1 MKLPRPKLSFSVK
14 LTSFLLMISILP
26 LLTFL
31 IVSYGSIR
39 RTVIDDAVHDNMQM
53 LSYQRDYLN
62 LQMEQIEGL
71 VTNLSSIDEV
81 NAALE
86 SSGKHVSVQPS
97 YDTLSTKAH
106 IGYVLSNYSSLHGL
120 VSIDLFAL
128 NGIQYHVGD
137 TLNVAN
143 VRVDLRDR
151 LLQSSVNS
159 PNQLLWHGVEDN
171 VNTASSSRKVIVATK
186 AINRWEQTK
195 AVPAGMLLIN
205 FSTDYLHAYFSRL
218 DLGEGAYMMI
228 IDAQRRLLFHPEKKL
243 IGQGVESGLSSLLKG
258 ESGSLSVVLDGRAVL
273 LNYLLV
279 PDKGWYVIN
288 VVPEE
293 ALTASL
299 KGVEVIGV
307 LLLLSNLLLIGLFIR
322 AYLRRVVF
330 PLRSIAEGFEQFQ
343 AGRIEPNRRLSP
355 PRATLGEITDLVA
368 WFNTFLDTMESNRQ
382 AQISLRI
389 AATAFESQEGMVI
402 TDTDTVILKVNK
414 AFTEITGYTS
424 EEVVGRKISMLK
436 SGRHDRSFYEALWEN
451 IKRTGSWHGEIWN
464 KRKDGS
470 IYPEWLTITS
480 VKGEDGLVT
489 HYVGTLTDISAR
501 KAAESEIRQLAFYD
515 TLTQLPN
522 RRLLHERLERA
533 LTASRRSGRFIAL
546 MFLDLDNF
554 KPLND
559 TYGHDVGD
567 MLLVE
572 VARRLGSCIRE
583 TDTVARFGG
592 DEFVVMLGELDLEKE
607 SSITQAGAVAEKIR
621 SALSEPYLLKVRQAD
636 DQEGA
641 LEYRCTSS
649 IGVVVF
655 GSQECTIEDA
665 LKWADIAMYRAKEEG
680 RNCVQFHK

>member
-1 MKLPRPKLSFSVK
+1 MKSPLPRLSFSIK
-14 LTSFLLMISILP
+14 LTSFLLVISILP

-39 RTVIDDAVHDNMQM
+39 RSVIDDAVRDNMQI

-62 LQMEQIEGL
+62 LLMEQIDDL
-71 VTNLSSIDEV
+71 MTNLSSVDEIK
-81 NAALE
+81 AALE
-86 SSGKHVSVQPS
+86 NSEKHGSAQPS
-97 YDTLSTKAH
+97 YDVLSTKAH

-128 NGIQYHVGD
+128 NGTQYHVGD
-137 TLNVAN
+137 TLNVSN

-151 LLQSSVNS
+151 LLHSSINS
-159 PNQLLWHGVEDN
+159 PNQMLWHGVEDN
-171 VNTASSSRKVIVATK
+171 VNMASSSRKVIVATK
-186 AINRWEQTK
+186 VINRWEQTR

-205 FSTDYLHAYFSRL
+205 FSTDYLHAYFNQL
-218 DLGEGAYMMI
+218 DLGKGAYMMVL
-228 IDAQRRLLFHPEKKL
+228 DAQRRLLFHPEKGL
-243 IGQGVESGLSSLLKG
+243 IGQTVEGGLSNLLKG

-293 ALTASL
+293 ALTENL

-307 LLLLSNLLLIGLFIR
+307 LLLIFNLLLIGLFIR
-322 AYLRRVVF
+322 SYLRQVVS

-343 AGRIEPNRRLSP
+343 AGRIGPNWRLSL
-355 PRATLGEITDLVA
+355 PRTMLGEITDLVT

-402 TDTDTVILKVNK
+402 TDTDTVILKVNQ
-414 AFTEITGYTS
+414 AFTEITGYAP
-424 EEVVGRKISMLK
+424 EEAVGQRISMLK
-436 SGRHDRSFYEALWEN
+436 SGRHDRSFYDALWEN

-464 KRKDGS
+464 KRKDGV

-501 KAAESEIRQLAFYD
+501 KAAESEIRHLAFYD

-567 MLLVE
+567 LLLIE
-572 VARRLGSCIRE
+572 VAKRIASNIRE

-592 DEFVVMLGELDLEKE
+592 DEFVVMLGELDLEKD
-607 SSITQAGAVAEKIR
+607 SSITQARAVAEKIR
-621 SALSEPYLLKVRQAD
+621 SALSEPYLLKVRKAD
-636 DQEGA
+636 GQGQA
-641 LEYRCTSS
+641 LEHRCTSS

-655 GSQECTIEDA
+655 GNQECTIEDA